1 MTQTIRIKL
10 TNKVKYMY
18 TKNCKILE
26 KAIEEDTSRWKYVLP
41 SWIERIN
48 IAKIF
53 M

>member
-1 MTQTIRIKL
+1 
-10 TNKVKYMY
+10 MY

-26 KAIEEDTSRWKYVLP
+26 KAIEEDTSRWKYVLT
-41 SWIERIN
+41 SWIDRIN